1 MCASRRQVSLIF
13 KLNADMLV
21 CMPAITLADLPG
33 RPCPIAAALELVGER
48 WALLIVRE
56 LALGNSRFDD
66 IVRGTG
72 APRDRVAARL
82 KALDEAGVIQRR
94 AYQAAPPRFDYQL
107 TDSGRALLPVLDALL
122 AWGIDHAVSS
132 GDPDRDGYRWIKA
145 RLRAGGTS

>member
-1 MCASRRQVSLIF
+1 
-13 KLNADMLV
+13 
-21 CMPAITLADLPG
+21 MPAVTLADLPG

-56 LALGNSRFDD
+56 LGLGNSRFED

-82 KALDEAGVIQRR
+82 KALHEAGVIQRVR
-94 AYQAAPPRFDYQL
+94 YRAAPARFDYQL

-122 AWGIDHAVSS
+122 AWGLDHAVGP
-132 GDPDRDGYRWIKA
+132 GDPDRDRYRWAGTKQ
-145 RLRAGGTS
+145 RAGGTP

>member
-1 MCASRRQVSLIF
+1 LIF
-13 KLNADMLV
+13 KLSGDMLTG
-21 CMPAITLADLPG
+21 MPAVRLADLPG

-56 LALGNSRFDD
+56 LMLGNSRFED

-82 KALDEAGVIQRR
+82 KALDEAEVIQRVR
-94 AYQAAPPRFDYQL
+94 YHAAPPRFEYQL

-122 AWGIDHAVSS
+122 VWGLDHAVAP
-132 GDPDRDGYRWIKA
+132 GEPDRDRYHWAQAK
-145 RLRAGGTS
+145 LRKGRKP

>member
-1 MCASRRQVSLIF
+1 
-13 KLNADMLV
+13 MLV
-21 CMPAITLADLPG
+21 CMPGVTLADLPG
-33 RPCPIAAALELVGER
+33 RPCAIAAALELVGER

-56 LALGNSRFDD
+56 LTMGNSRFED

-94 AYQAAPPRFDYQL
+94 AYQAAPPRYDYQL

-122 AWGIDHAVSS
+122 TWGRDHAVRP
-132 GDPDRDGYRWIKA
+132 GNPDRHRYHPAGAKPRPE
-145 RLRAGGTS
+145 RAP